1 MSASDRRFIALLALY
16 GLFLLWL
23 HLLVEQLPVDW
34 AAFWYPAKLIG
45 PDGRLKPEEW
55 LWGVIPITY
64 LPTGLRIALI
74 LSLMALVGWVALG
87 GRVPQGRIPF
97 PRQARVHMLL
107 AVLSWPLF
115 YLGRVMHTRWG
126 DAYLLVKGMA
136 HPQVRLTYSW
146 QAPLDTYLHA
156 RLFQI
161 GERLWGWEDAMPAY
175 WWLSSL
181 AGAAALWVLLRTAAD
196 LGRTPRERWVIVGLM
211 TTTGAMQLF
220 FGYPETYTL
229 LSLLILLF
237 LWLAWRCCQGL
248 GSLWGPSLA
257 LAVAVGFHPA
267 ALILLPALLVLGW
280 PVWRRNGRHPAGVL
294 AALAIPLAGVLA
306 GTLAL
311 MTAGGVGLE
320 VFLRSQAPGG
330 GDHRWLVPLT
340 QVRSEWEYYT
350 LFSRGHLM
358 DIVNQQL
365 LVMPFTL
372 PLLLGLVLGYR
383 RRLPREGYALFLAVA
398 AAAYVGLTWVWNP
411 DYGGQRD
418 WDLFAPAA
426 WPATLLAAY
435 GLTRATTAA
444 VLTRVAVIILPIQ
457 ALHTAA
463 WIYSNTRP
471 WSW

>member
-1 MSASDRRFIALLALY
+1 MSARDRRLVGLLALY
-16 GLFLLWL
+16 ALFLLWL
-23 HLLVEQLPVDW
+23 HLLVEHFPVTW
-34 AAFWYPAKLIG
+34 AAFWYPARLIG
-45 PDGRLKPEEW
+45 PEGRLKPEEW

-64 LPTGLRIALI
+64 LPTGLRVAL
-74 LSLMALVGWVALG
+74 LLLLMASVGWVAWG
-87 GRVPQGRIPF
+87 GRVPQRGIPF
-97 PRQARVHMLL
+97 PRQARVQALL
-107 AVLSWPLF
+107 AVLGWPLF
-115 YLGRVMHTRWG
+115 YLGRVVHTRWG

-136 HPQVRLTYSW
+136 HPQVRLTYNW

-156 RLFQI
+156 RLFQL

-181 AGAAALWVLLRTAAD
+181 AGVAALWVLLRTAAAI
-196 LGRTPRERWVIVGLM
+196 GRTPRERWVIFGLM

-229 LSLLILLF
+229 LSLLILGF
-237 LWLAWRCCQGL
+237 LGLAWRCGQGR
-248 GSLWGPSLA
+248 GSLWGPSLVWA
-257 LAVAVGFHPA
+257 LAVGFHPS
-267 ALILLPALLVLGW
+267 ALMLLPALLVLGW
-280 PVWRRNGRHPAGVL
+280 LVWRRRGRPLAGVL
-294 AALAIPLAGVLA
+294 AALVIPLGGVLA
-306 GTLAL
+306 VTVAL
-311 MTAGGVGLE
+311 MTAGGSGLE
-320 VFLRSQAPGG
+320 VFLSSQAPGG
-330 GDHRWLVPLT
+330 SDQRWLVPLS

-358 DIVNQQL
+358 DILNQQL

-372 PLLLGLVLGYR
+372 PLLLWLLVGYR
-383 RRLPREGYALFLAVA
+383 RSLPRDGYALFLAVA
-398 AAAYVGLTWVWNP
+398 AVAYVGLTWVWNP

-435 GLTRATTAA
+435 GLTRATTAE
-444 VLTRVAVIILPIQ
+444 VLARVALIILPVQ